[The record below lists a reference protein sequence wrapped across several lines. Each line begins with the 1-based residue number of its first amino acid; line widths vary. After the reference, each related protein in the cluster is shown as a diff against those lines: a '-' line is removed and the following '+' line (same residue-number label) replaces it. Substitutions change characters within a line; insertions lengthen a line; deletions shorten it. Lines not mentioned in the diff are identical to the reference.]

1 MKGKKVDTEF
11 VSNFITQSI
20 RDGFDSPDQI
30 VSHAKVILNQIDE
43 ELKKIEE
50 KRAMRS
56 KLLDVISSFEK
67 PVKTQNVEQV
77 RILSFFQIENPHIC
91 KDICQITKSKVMTL
105 DQLNRLCHS
114 YSKDDIVFC
123 VKQLLEHKVLSKS
136 GEQLLRG
143 DAFEDYLKFVLR
155 EGA

>member
-1 MKGKKVDTEF
+1 MKGKKVDAEF
-11 VSNFITQSI
+11 VSNFITESI
-20 RDGFDSPDQI
+20 HSGCESQDQI
-30 VSHAKVILNQIDE
+30 VNRAKILLGEIDE

-50 KRAMRS
+50 KRAIRS
-56 KLLDVISSFEK
+56 KLLDVIASFEK
-67 PVKTQNVEQV
+67 PVKATKTEQV
-77 RILSFFQIENPHIC
+77 RILTFFQIQNPHIC
-91 KDICQITKSKVMTL
+91 KDICQIVKNKIMTL
-105 DQLNRLCHS
+105 DQLNRLCHT

-123 VKQLLEHKVLSKS
+123 VKQLLEHKVLSKN